1 MIRTTASEYINKVK
15 SLERTCYSKYYANLY
30 NRLKKRNNNACVNLP
45 VSCTVNLGSFNNVR
59 PMLGDYATMLEK
71 YADYEEKINAIDESK
86 LTSEEL
92 AYYTKVTGRVLEKM
106 SEIY

>member
-1 MIRTTASEYINKVK
+1 
-15 SLERTCYSKYYANLY
+15 
-30 NRLKKRNNNACVNLP
+30 
-45 VSCTVNLGSFNNVR
+45 
-59 PMLGDYATMLEK
+59 MLGDYATMLEK